1 MEEGCFKNCDL
12 RSAAHTNER
21 ICNANCVLPPWA
33 PQIGDRDKITVRSFI
48 TRSHFFLF
56 DSPFFFFFSFDS
68 LLILRLCTFFL
79 SHVLAYTGISI
90 YLWLFLQCA
99 SLEELFL
106 IFPLQ
111 IQTSAIHKR
120 YIYNKEILK
129 CLIIII
135 FIIYKVVCCVYSILL
150 RHGLTVISIYF
161 CFFLNC
167 ALIEKLAE
175 DIFHF
180 TTT

>member
-1 MEEGCFKNCDL
+1 MSKSKLGFRSGKSNWGPQQITQTKLVWQHHNMEEGCFKNCDL

-21 ICNANCVLPPWA
+21 ICNANCVLPPRA

-56 DSPFFFFFSFDS
+56 DSLFFLFIFSFDS

-90 YLWLFLQCA
+90 YSWLFLQCV

-106 IFPLQ
+106 ISPLQ
-111 IQTSAIHKR
+111 IQTSSIHK
-120 YIYNKEILK
+120 
-129 CLIIII
+129 
-135 FIIYKVVCCVYSILL
+135 SIHL
-150 RHGLTVISIYF
+150 
-161 CFFLNC
+161 
-167 ALIEKLAE
+167 
-175 DIFHF
+175 
-180 TTT
+180 